1 MRRNGGGLVLLFVAA
16 RAFAQEDAVV
26 VTATR
31 NAQPALEVPASIDRI
46 YGDEIREGRAQ
57 VNLSESLGRVPGIV
71 VQNRQNYA
79 QDLQIQSRGFG
90 ARSTFGVRGIRL
102 IADGIPATMPDGQG
116 QASTF
121 ALGSAERIEVLRGP
135 FSSLYGNASGG
146 VIVVDTRDAPAEPTL
161 EGDVLLGSYQT
172 KKAAVRFGA
181 ANAVGEGSLFQSNGY
196 RDHSWARRE
205 QANVKYKL
213 QPQESTTLTL
223 VANSLHQ
230 PDTQDPLGLT
240 RAEKDANPRQ
250 ATPNALLFN
259 TKKTVLQNQAGGT
272 IAQKLGAH
280 RVELMAYGG
289 SRTIEQFLAIPV
301 ATQRGSLTHSGAV
314 VDLDRN
320 YGGTALRW
328 SYNASSLRLSAGFEY
343 DVQNEKRKGYV
354 NDLGTA
360 AELKRDEDNKVDST
374 DFYGQAEWKFAE
386 QWALHGGVRRSAVRF
401 SSEDH
406 FITAGNPN
414 DSGAKTYHAT
424 TPVAGL
430 LYRATQTT
438 SLYANYGRG
447 FETPTFL
454 EIAYRNDRSGLN
466 FDLEASR
473 SRHAEVGVKSI
484 FPDRG
489 RVSAAAFHIVTD
501 DEIVVDQNTGGRATF
516 KNVGQTK
523 RTGFELGG
531 EVLLGG
537 GFDARAA
544 WTYLKA
550 VFEEGFDTVITT
562 TNAVVTVPAGATL
575 PGTAK
580 NQLYGEL
587 RYRREPWFARVEGL
601 YRTRVATNDPNDE
614 FADSYAV
621 FNVVAGLTQRAAG
634 WRVTEYLRVDNVGDR
649 NYVGSV
655 IVNETNRRYYEPAPR
670 RNMTVGIQAAL
681 TF

>member
-1 MRRNGGGLVLLFVAA
+1 MGRRGGWALLLAA
-16 RAFAQEDAVV
+16 APAFAQDDAVV

-31 NAQPALEVPASIDRI
+31 TAQPALEVPASIDRI
-46 YGDEIREGRAQ
+46 YSDEIREGRAQ
-57 VNLSESLGRVPGIV
+57 VNLSESVGRVPGIAV
-71 VQNRQNYA
+71 LNRQNYA

-135 FSSLYGNASGG
+135 FSSMYGNASGG
-146 VIVVDTRDAPAEPTL
+146 VIVVDTRDPPVEPTL
-161 EGDVLLGSYQT
+161 EADGLIGSYQT
-172 KKAAVRFGA
+172 KKLAVRAGGNNVF
-181 ANAVGEGSLFQSNGY
+181 GEGSLFQTNGY
-196 RDHSWARRE
+196 RDHSWTRRE
-205 QANVKYKL
+205 QYNAKL
-213 QPQESTTLTL
+213 KLEPADGATLTA
-223 VANSLHQ
+223 VANGLHQ

-250 ATPNALLFN
+250 ATPTALQFN
-259 TKKTVLQNQAGGT
+259 TKKTILQNQFGAT
-272 IAQKLGAH
+272 LSQKLGAQ
-280 RVELMAYGG
+280 RIEVMGYGG
-289 SRTIEQFLAIPV
+289 YRSIEQFLAIPTNV
-301 ATQRGSLTHSGAV
+301 QAAATHSGAV

-328 SYNASSLRLSAGFEY
+328 FWDVSSVRLSAGAEY
-343 DVQNEKRKGYV
+343 DLQNEKRKGYINNNGV
-354 NDLGTA
+354 AGQ
-360 AELKRDEDNKVDST
+360 LKRDEDNKVDST
-374 DFYGQAEWKFAE
+374 GFYAQAEWKFAE
-386 QWALHGGVRRSAVRF
+386 QWALHGGLRRSAVRF
-401 SSEDH
+401 SSDDH
-406 FITAGNPN
+406 FIVAGNPN

-424 TPVAGL
+424 TPLAGL
-430 LYRATQTT
+430 LWRATQTT
-438 SLYANYGRG
+438 SLYANYGHG

-466 FDLEASR
+466 FDLEASK

-484 FPDRG
+484 FPERG
-489 RVSAAAFHIVTD
+489 RVTAAAFHIVTEN
-501 DEIVVDQNTGGRATF
+501 EIVVDQNTGGRATF
-516 KNVGQTK
+516 KNAGQTK

-531 EVLLGG
+531 DVILGG

-550 VFEEGFDTVITT
+550 VFEEGFNTVITT
-562 TNAVVTVPAGATL
+562 TNAVVAVPAGATL

-587 RYRREPWFARVEGL
+587 RWRQGPWFARVEGL

-614 FADSYAV
+614 FADQYAV
-621 FNVVAGLTQRAAG
+621 FNAVAGLTERGAR

-670 RNMTVGIQAAL
+670 RSMTVGVQAAL